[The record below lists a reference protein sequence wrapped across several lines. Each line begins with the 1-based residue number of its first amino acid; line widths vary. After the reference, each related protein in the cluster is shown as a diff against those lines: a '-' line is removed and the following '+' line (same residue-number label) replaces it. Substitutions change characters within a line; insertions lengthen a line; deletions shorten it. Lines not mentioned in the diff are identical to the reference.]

1 VVLFIHLAPLIVIS
15 TPDAPSNPRCGIRL
29 LIMGA
34 YSFQEAVRKV
44 KSPALAQPRAASDK

>member
-1 VVLFIHLAPLIVIS
+1 LLPLIVIA

-34 YSFQEAVRKV
+34 FSFQEAVSKSKV
-44 KSPALAQPRAASDK
+44 ES